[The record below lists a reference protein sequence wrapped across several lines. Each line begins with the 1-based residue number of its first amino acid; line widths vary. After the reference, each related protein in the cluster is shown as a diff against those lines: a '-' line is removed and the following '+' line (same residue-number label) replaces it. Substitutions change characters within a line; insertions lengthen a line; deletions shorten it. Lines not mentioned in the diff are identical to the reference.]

1 VASPMRR
8 TVLLVLALVA
18 ALVFAPAAR
27 ADSTTTKIL
36 RDCIDD
42 GILEGHYT
50 PSQLQKARD
59 NMPTDAQ
66 EYSDCGDVLDRALS
80 SDVSTNNDGPAAA
93 PPAGGGS
100 SGGGSPPPS
109 QQFSD
114 SAANGPRALLP
125 TNKPEHEALVG
136 ASQHGGEGDVILGRP
151 LAPAADI
158 GGHLGRN
165 PLPAALIVVL
175 VLLGG
180 ALLAIVLPTVVR
192 RVRARSAP

>member
-1 VASPMRR
+1 MRR
-8 TVLLVLALVA
+8 TVTLVLALAA

-50 PSQLQKARD
+50 PSELRKARD

-66 EYSDCGDVLDRALS
+66 EYSDCGDVLDRALT
-80 SDVSTNNDGPAAA
+80 SDVSSPAGGGGA
-93 PPAGGGS
+93 PTGGGGS
-100 SGGGSPPPS
+100 SGSGSPPA

-125 TNKPEHEALVG
+125 TDKPEHDALVG

-165 PLPAALIVVL
+165 SLPGALIVVL

-180 ALLAIVLPTVVR
+180 ALLAIVVPTIVR

>member
-1 VASPMRR
+1 MRR

-18 ALVFAPAAR
+18 ALVFAPAAH

-42 GILEGHYT
+42 GILEGNYT
-50 PSQLQKARD
+50 PSELRKARD

-80 SDVSTNNDGPAAA
+80 SDVSSHDGGSPST
-93 PPAGGGS
+93 PVGGGS
-100 SGGGSPPPS
+100 TTGGGSPPA

-114 SAANGPRALLP
+114 SAANGSRAQLP
-125 TNKPEHEALVG
+125 TTAPEKHALYEAAG
-136 ASQHGGEGDVILGRP
+136 HGGDGDVIAGRP

-165 PLPAALIVVL
+165 PLPGSLIVVL

-180 ALLAIVLPTVVR
+180 ALLAVVVPTIVR